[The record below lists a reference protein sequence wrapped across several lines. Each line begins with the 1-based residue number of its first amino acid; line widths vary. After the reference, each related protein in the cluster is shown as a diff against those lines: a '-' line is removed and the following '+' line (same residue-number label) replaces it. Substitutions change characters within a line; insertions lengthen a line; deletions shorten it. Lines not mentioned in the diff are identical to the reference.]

1 MEEWME
7 KMRRWCSQQERSTH
21 GARRKL
27 QRALVDAETA
37 TAVVR
42 ALVEEGFLSDERFLD
57 SYVRTHMEYKRWG
70 PRKIA
75 QGLREVGFAGYEAE
89 KALNQV
95 DGHRFREILAAL
107 VERRK
112 PELAEKR
119 ERVIRYLL
127 GRGFLVN
134 EVLRAIE
141 EAEER

>member
-7 KMRRWCSQQERSTH
+7 KMRRWCSQQERCTH
-21 GARRKL
+21 GVRGKL
-27 QRALVDAETA
+27 QRASVDDETA
-37 TAVVR
+37 TAVVQ
-42 ALVEEGFLSDERFLD
+42 ALLDEGFLSDDRFLE

-70 PRKIA
+70 PRKIL
-75 QGLREVGFAGYEAE
+75 QGLREIGFSAAE
-89 KALNQV
+89 VERALNHA
-95 DGHRFREILAAL
+95 DEHRFQEILTEL

-141 EAEER
+141 EAEGR

>member
-1 MEEWME
+1 MSIEGTD
-7 KMRRWCSQQERSTH
+7 KLVARWPRWFQEFGITP
-21 GARRKL
+21 
-27 QRALVDAETA
+27 DI
-37 TAVVR
+37 
-42 ALVEEGFLSDERFLD
+42 FLSI
-57 SYVRTHMEYKRWG
+57 THMEYKRWG

-75 QGLREVGFAGYEAE
+75 QGLREIGFAGYEAE

-95 DGHRFREILAAL
+95 DEHRFREILAAL